1 MENGNVV
8 AKFEHGILTVKFLEN
23 AKIDVDD
30 IKEIYAY
37 ADKWANGEQYCV
49 MFNALHHYTVT
60 EDAVEYMSNGNP
72 SDAHVLAKAYVIST
86 KESQIKVKAHLAFDH
101 PQLMPKTFFMEEE
114 ARKYLEGVLAEHNS
128 K

>member
-8 AKFEHGILTVKFLEN
+8 AIFEHSILTVRFLEN

-30 IKEIYAY
+30 IKEIYDY
-37 ADKWANGEQYCV
+37 ADKWANGQPYCV
-49 MFNALHHYTVT
+49 MFNAMHHYTVT
-60 EDAVEYMSNGNP
+60 EDAAEYMSHGNP

-101 PQLMPKTFFMEEE
+101 PDL
-114 ARKYLEGVLAEHNS
+114 V
-128 K
+128 